1 MRCGRCGNE
10 NKEGNRFCGM
20 CGAPLTANTPV
31 TVTRPPAAAQPDAPA
46 RAPSPPAA
54 PRATTP
60 NAAAR
65 PQPSQTEN
73 APLGAASSASAM
85 RPAASAGVNSGR
97 RVEQLSASHRE
108 RGYSEPE
115 PESSITGPSFLG
127 LNTPI
132 ARGSGRGDSD
142 SGDRYSDSYSGRRD
156 SDNLDYLLEEEE
168 EPRRGWVKVLVGL
181 VALGLAVGFGYLHY
195 QQGGFEFLRNGIQK
209 PATATSDGAQSGGA
223 NAAGQN
229 GPPAT
234 QGNSSAQPSAAAPAA
249 ANPVAAGNSD
259 SNSTA
264 AATAPNSQTP
274 SAAQSSTT
282 PNAAPANAA
291 PVAANGNAPDSGTP
305 AASVPADTAPAAK
318 APAKAAEE
326 SSDSDEESSD
336 AEAPAPKAAV
346 AKPAAK
352 PAAAKPS
359 PARAIDR
366 VQEAERYIY
375 GRGVPQDCDHGVR
388 LLKADQT
395 DAKAMISLGGLY
407 TTGTCTPRDLPTAY
421 RWFAMALHKQPDNQA
436 LQNDLQKLWSQM
448 TQPERQLA
456 IKLSQ

>member
-20 CGAPLTANTPV
+20 CGAPLAANAPV
-31 TVTRPPAAAQPDAPA
+31 AVTRT
-46 RAPSPPAA
+46 PAA
-54 PRATTP
+54 PQPNAPSRASAPPAPLRATTP
-60 NAAAR
+60 NATAAQSQV
-65 PQPSQTEN
+65 QPTES
-73 APLGAASSASAM
+73 AFQEPTSSAAAT
-85 RPAASAGVNSGR
+85 RPAAVPAVNSGR

-108 RGYSEPE
+108 RSYSEAA

-132 ARGSGRGDSD
+132 ARGGGRGDGDD
-142 SGDRYSDSYSGRRD
+142 SDRYSNSYSGRRGS
-156 SDNLDYLLEEEE
+156 SDDLDYLLEDEE
-168 EPRRGWVKVLVGL
+168 EPRRGWLKVLVGL
-181 VALGLAVGFGYLHY
+181 VALGLAVGFGYMRY
-195 QQGGFEFLRNGIQK
+195 EQGGFEFLRNGNQK
-209 PATATSDGAQSGGA
+209 PATATPDSAQGAANSAGQSGTPTPD
-223 NAAGQN
+223 N
-229 GPPAT
+229 
-234 QGNSSAQPSAAAPAA
+234 NSAPPSAAPPAAVNSAAPANA
-249 ANPVAAGNSD
+249 D
-259 SNSTA
+259 SNSPQTTPTQNSQNPPA
-264 AATAPNSQTP
+264 APGAATQ
-274 SAAQSSTT
+274 
-282 PNAAPANAA
+282 NAAPANTAPATGAA
-291 PVAANGNAPDSGTP
+291 VDSGTQATGAP
-305 AASVPADTAPAAK
+305 AASSPAAQ
-318 APAKAAEE
+318 APAKSEE
-326 SSDSDEESSD
+326 SSNSDEESSD
-336 AEAPAPKAAV
+336 AEAPAAPARTRTAL
-346 AKPAAK
+346 AKP
-352 PAAAKPS
+352 AAKPS

-388 LLKADQT
+388 LLKADQG